1 MREAAGLA
9 NGLQQAAGSVAAAS
23 TALHGVVADHANARA
38 NFAAMLEDLRG
49 TVDNAK
55 KEASLTA
62 DILTRIE
69 AASQKLGLALQKADE
84 YLDGVD
90 RILTETHET
99 YANALNKTLNDAN
112 SSIVENLSTATSLLR
127 ETILE
132 LEAAVEPLARRA

>member
-1 MREAAGLA
+1 
-9 NGLQQAAGSVAAAS
+9 
-23 TALHGVVADHANARA
+23 
-38 NFAAMLEDLRG
+38 MLEDLRG

-84 YLDGVD
+84 YLDGVN